1 MKITK
6 PNLLL
11 FFLLIT
17 AAILNGCTEPVE
29 EEPQPNTQSI
39 VGYVQK
45 GPFLNG
51 SSVTVYDLNSFINP
65 TGISFNTQITNNQ
78 GKFSLEE
85 IPLSSN
91 IIRVRADGFYFNE
104 VLGKQSNSQITLYA
118 ISDIT
123 RNSTINVNLLTHL
136 EKARVEYLMQN
147 NETTFSEAKK
157 QAQREIL
164 AIFNIAND
172 SIDTSEKLDISEG
185 GEDNGILLAVTSILQ
200 AYRSEGQL
208 SELLANISND
218 ILEDGL
224 LDDSELGSALINQ
237 AVYLDSAGIKANL
250 EKRYND
256 IGGTATVP
264 TFGKYIKNFIEK
276 TTFQP
281 TEMLIKYPATG
292 LHGINILDVAKVEY
306 FKSTTDKFSF
316 AAELPTGAAL
326 KIKISA
332 IASSEPNNVHEG
344 DSASNNSANGAK
356 SIWYYSVTS
365 NINWSVSNFDN
376 VNYVQYLTAIDDD
389 KNCDLGIMFERG
401 KFLIEY
407 FEMGSQT
414 ATRKKTITVR

>member
-1 MKITK
+1 MKPTFYLQLII
-6 PNLLL
+6 L
-11 FFLLIT
+11 FAFAT
-17 AAILNGCTEPVE
+17 FLNGCTDTE
-29 EEPQPNTQSI
+29 EEPQSTTQSI

-51 SSVTVYDLNSFINP
+51 SSVTVYDLNSFLNP

-91 IIRVRADGFYFNE
+91 VIRVRADGFYYNE
-104 VLGKQSNSQITLYA
+104 VLGKQSNSQLTLYA

-136 EKARVEYLMQN
+136 EKARVEYLLQD
-147 NETTFSEAKK
+147 NEITFSEAKK

-164 AIFNIAND
+164 AIFNIDKD
-172 SIDTSEKLDISEG
+172 SVDSSEKLDISEEG
-185 GEDNGILLAVTSILQ
+185 DDNGILLAVTSILQ
-200 AYRSEGQL
+200 AFRSESQL

-224 LDDSELGSALINQ
+224 LDDTELGSALINQ

-264 TFGKYIKNFIEK
+264 SFGKHIKNFIEK
-276 TTFQP
+276 TPFQP
-281 TEMLIKYPATG
+281 TEMLIKYPSTG
-292 LHGINILDVAKVEY
+292 LHGTNILDVAKVEY
-306 FKSTTDKFSF
+306 FKSTTGKFSL
-316 AAELPTGAAL
+316 AAQLPTGTAL

-332 IASSEPNNVHEG
+332 ISSSEPTNVHEG
-344 DSASNNSANGAK
+344 DSASNNTTTGAK
-356 SIWYYSVTS
+356 SIWYYSITT
-365 NINWSVSNFDN
+365 NINWSISTFDN
-376 VNYVQYLTAIDDD
+376 VNYVQYLTAIEDD
-389 KNCDLGIMFERG
+389 KNCDLGITFERG

-407 FEMGSQT
+407 FEMGAQVAS
-414 ATRKKTITVR
+414 RKKIITVK